1 MRFRG
6 MWCAAFT
13 IVIDGVLVDIS
24 ELSENERRQILLD
37 LSAGKT
43 SGSIFTDGSPLSK
56 KAS

>member
-1 MRFRG
+1 MRFKG

-43 SGSIFTDGSPLSK
+43 SGSIFTDVFL
-56 KAS
+56 